1 MDTTYAQLAKKA
13 RDQVQ
18 ELEEPFK
25 SLAFQTILQE
35 LIQEAKRPS
44 QTTVRKSKTPTSG
57 DQAED
62 PVQIFLTTVVDEKNY
77 AKLFA
82 SKGRLA
88 EKSLAVLKLAR
99 DVLGIDGLTASQIS
113 EILTRKFRVSKVY
126 RQNVSNDL
134 RKSTNYVHRI
144 QSGSDYKYLLM
155 TVGEEH
161 LEEVA
166 SQSR

>member
-1 MDTTYAQLAKKA
+1 MEISYAQLAKKA
-13 RDQVQ
+13 RDQVEQ
-18 ELEEPFK
+18 LEEPYK
-25 SLAFQTILQE
+25 SVAFQTILQD
-35 LIQEAKRPS
+35 LIQEAKKAP
-44 QTTVRKSKTPTSG
+44 QTGFKKEKKPVPT

-77 AKLFA
+77 ARLFA
-82 SKGRLA
+82 SKGKLT

-113 EILTRKFRVSKVY
+113 EILTKKFRVSKVY

-134 RKSTNYVHRI
+134 RKATNYVHRI

-161 LEEVA
+161 LEEVVN
-166 SQSR
+166 QST